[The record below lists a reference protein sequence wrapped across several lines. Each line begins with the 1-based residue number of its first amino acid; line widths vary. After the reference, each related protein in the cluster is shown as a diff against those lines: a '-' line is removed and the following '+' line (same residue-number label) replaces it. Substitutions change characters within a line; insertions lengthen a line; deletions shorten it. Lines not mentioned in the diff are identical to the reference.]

1 MVIFMEKNIKDI
13 LSEYVNNTEKWLK
26 EYSLQSKLGLADR
39 VAEAM
44 DYSLEAGGKRIRPVL
59 VQAFCRLCGGNP
71 VDAKAPACAI
81 EMIHTFSLVH
91 DDLPCMDDDD
101 LRRGKPSCHKKYD
114 EACAVL
120 AGDALS
126 IRAFQIIA
134 EDSDL
139 SDDKKI
145 KLISNLSCSS
155 GAQGMIGG
163 QIIDIENEKRD
174 DVDEKNLRNMY
185 ALKTGMLIKTS
196 CIMGCITAGA
206 SQNQTELAAEYAECL
221 GLAFQI
227 IDDILD
233 VTADEAKLGKPTGS
247 DEAENKTTF
256 VTLFGLEKAK
266 EEAKK
271 VTNKALEILDNFEN
285 NEFLKELTKYLLERD
300 Y

>member
-1 MVIFMEKNIKDI
+1 MDTFVKEK
-13 LSEYVNNTEKWLK
+13 LYEYAENTEKWLK
-26 EYSLQSKLGLADR
+26 EYSLQSKLGLAGT

-59 VQAFCRLCGGNP
+59 VQAFCRLFGG
-71 VDAKAPACAI
+71 DEKTASAPACAI
-81 EMIHTFSLVH
+81 EMIHTFSLIH

-101 LRRGKPSCHKKYD
+101 LRRGKPSCHKKYG

-134 EDSDL
+134 DAPELSSDV
-139 SDDKKI
+139 KA
-145 KLISNLSCSS
+145 KLISELAFSS
-155 GAQGMIGG
+155 GAEGMIGG
-163 QIIDIENEKRD
+163 QIIDIENEEREN
-174 DVDEKNLRNMY
+174 VDEKNLREMY
-185 ALKTGMLIKTS
+185 ALKTGMLIKTA
-196 CIMGCITAGA
+196 CVMGCITAGA
-206 SQNQTELAAEYAECL
+206 SEKQIESAKEYAHCL

-233 VTADEAKLGKPTGS
+233 VTADEDKLGKPTGS

-256 VTLFGLEKAK
+256 VNLFGIENARKEAQLLTEKA
-266 EEAKK
+266 
-271 VTNKALEILDNFEN
+271 LDILDGFEN
-285 NEFLKELTKYLLERD
+285 SEFLKGLTKYLLNRD

>member
-1 MVIFMEKNIKDI
+1 MENNIKET
-13 LSEYVNNTEKWLK
+13 LGKYTANVEKWLL
-26 EYSLQSKLGLADR
+26 EYSLKPELELSKS

-59 VQAFCRLCGGNP
+59 VQAFCELFGGKAE
-71 VDAKAPACAI
+71 DTKAPASAL
-81 EMIHTFSLVH
+81 EMIHTFSLIH
-91 DDLPCMDDDD
+91 DDIPCMDNDDF
-101 LRRGKPSCHKKYD
+101 RRGKPSCHKQFG

-134 EDSDL
+134 
-139 SDDKKI
+139 DDKNLSADKKV
-145 KLISNLSCSS
+145 KLISSLSYAS

-163 QIIDIENEKRD
+163 QIIDMENEERD
-174 DVDEKNLRNMY
+174 DVDEKNLREMY
-185 ALKTGMLIKTS
+185 GLKTGMLINTA
-196 CIMGCITAGA
+196 CEMGCIVAGA
-206 SQNQTELAAEYAECL
+206 DEDKTNAAKEYAHCL

-247 DEAENKTTF
+247 DAEENKTTF
-256 VTLFGLEKAK
+256 VTLFGIENARKEAEQLTEKA
-266 EEAKK
+266 
-271 VTNKALEILDNFEN
+271 LSILDKFDGS
-285 NEFLKELTKYLLERD
+285 EFLKGLTKYLLVRD